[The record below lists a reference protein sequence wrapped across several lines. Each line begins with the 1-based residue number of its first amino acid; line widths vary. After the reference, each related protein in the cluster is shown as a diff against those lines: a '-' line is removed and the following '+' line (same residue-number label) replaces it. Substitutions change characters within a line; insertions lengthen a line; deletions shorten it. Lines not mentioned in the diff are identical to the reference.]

1 MLKPWQALTG
11 RGRAFLVLGI
21 LVVLTAMIAAER
33 DVLRLGLLVIAVPMI
48 AAILV
53 ARSRLRLSCDRSV
66 QPAQITLGQ
75 NLEGR
80 IVLGQEG
87 LLPAGIILLEDQ
99 VPPELGNRPR
109 FVVDRAEMHWERDIR
124 YPLTG
129 LVRGRFHTGPLLV
142 RTTDPFGLIQLDRH
156 FHARSEVLVTPEIV
170 PLGGLRGI
178 GGGGST
184 GEERPH
190 RVGVLG
196 SDDVLVREYHQG
208 DDVRRVHWRSTA
220 KRGELM
226 VRREEQAWDP
236 SASIMIDSRIGAHA
250 GDGAASS
257 FEWAVSAGASI
268 ASRFLNEGFSV
279 EMYDAEGSMHLTK
292 TAAEHTLATRQA
304 MLHRLTDITMQR
316 VSTMHYGL
324 SALTIDST
332 GQVLVAIAG
341 RLSTADA
348 TALARARRFRTQGL
362 AILLDVDSFAGRGIG
377 GETADAQERVQQSRR
392 SELELNQE
400 ILLEASWRVVTVS
413 RGTDVATAWAQ
424 LDQTAPAGASAGRG
438 AA

>member
-1 MLKPWQALTG
+1 MLKPWQALTA
-11 RGRAFLVLGI
+11 RGRLLLLFGV
-21 LVVLTAMIAAER
+21 LVVLASMIAGER
-33 DVLRLGLLVIAVPMI
+33 DVMRIGLLLIALPLI

-66 QPAQITLGQ
+66 NPTQVSLGQ
-75 NLEGR
+75 HLEGR

-124 YPLTG
+124 YPLIG
-129 LVRGRFHTGPLLV
+129 MVRGRFHTGPLLV

-156 FHARSEVLVTPEIV
+156 FHARSEVLVTPAIV
-170 PLGGLRGI
+170 PLGSLRGI

-196 SDDVLVREYHQG
+196 SDDVLVREYRQG

-236 SASIMIDSRIGAHA
+236 SASIMIDSRVGAHA
-250 GDGAASS
+250 GEGSKSS
-257 FEWAVSAGASI
+257 FEWAVSAAASI
-268 ASRFLNEGFSV
+268 GTRFLDEGFSV
-279 EMYDAEGSMHLTK
+279 EMYHAEGSMHLTK
-292 TAAEHTLATRQA
+292 TAAEHTMATRQA
-304 MLHRLTDITMQR
+304 MLHRLTDITLQR

-332 GQVLVAIAG
+332 GQVLVAITG
-341 RLSTADA
+341 RLSAADA
-348 TALARARRFRTQGL
+348 TALASARKFRTQGL
-362 AILLDVDSFAGRGIG
+362 AILLDVDSFAGRAAVP
-377 GETADAQERVQQSRR
+377 ESDPVDASRR
-392 SELELNQE
+392 SPLDLAAD
-400 ILLEASWRVVTVS
+400 ILVDANWRVVTIS
-413 RGTDVATAWAQ
+413 RGTDVATAWTK
-424 LDQTAPAGASAGRG
+424 LEQTAPATMG